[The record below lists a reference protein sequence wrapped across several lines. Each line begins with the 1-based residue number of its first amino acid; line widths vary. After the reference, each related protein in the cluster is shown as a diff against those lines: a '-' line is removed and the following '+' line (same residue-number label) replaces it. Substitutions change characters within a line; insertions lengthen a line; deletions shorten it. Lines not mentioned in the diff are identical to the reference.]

1 LQILQRW
8 ALGQEKF
15 SFFAKNPLDGME
27 ITVLPKRIRPGNK
40 SNPVFWGEW
49 HRPMMG
55 LTIKIKVYNFFGSFF
70 WFTCSVAK
78 ATV

>member
-1 LQILQRW
+1 
-8 ALGQEKF
+8 
-15 SFFAKNPLDGME
+15 ME

-70 WFTCSVAK
+70 WFTCSIAK
-78 ATV
+78 TTV